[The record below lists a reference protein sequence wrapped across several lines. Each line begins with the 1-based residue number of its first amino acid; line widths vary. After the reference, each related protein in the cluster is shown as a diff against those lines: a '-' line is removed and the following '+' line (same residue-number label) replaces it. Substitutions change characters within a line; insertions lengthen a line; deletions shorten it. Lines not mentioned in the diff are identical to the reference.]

1 MWRGDVSVAG
11 ICPVG
16 WMIAF
21 LQLSRTLPSF
31 HPQRPA
37 EIPSGFHGWRY
48 FTVAQQVAISLVD
61 DIDGSPAKETVQFN
75 LDNRGPYEIDLN
87 GSNASRLRDALA
99 PFVAAARRA
108 GGRTQ
113 RPAPAR
119 QASGRSREETQEI
132 REWLRAN
139 GWEVSDRGR
148 IRSDQLSAYAN
159 KTPAPAQ
166 EAKTQAAPPAK
177 GKKPKAPKGSNAV
190 EFQAASTG

>member
-1 MWRGDVSVAG
+1 M
-11 ICPVG
+11 
-16 WMIAF
+16 
-21 LQLSRTLPSF
+21 
-31 HPQRPA
+31 
-37 EIPSGFHGWRY
+37 
-48 FTVAQQVAISLVD
+48 
-61 DIDGSPAKETVQFN
+61 QFN

-113 RPAPAR
+113 RSAPAR

-148 IRSDQLSAYAN
+148 IRSDQLSAYEN
-159 KTPAPAQ
+159 KTPASAQ
-166 EAKTQAAPPAK
+166 VAETAELAK
-177 GKKPKAPKGSNAV
+177 GRLRPKIPALREALTTGS
-190 EFQAASTG
+190 ASSTTGR

>member
-1 MWRGDVSVAG
+1 MDGDAS
-11 ICPVG
+11 P
-16 WMIAF
+16 
-21 LQLSRTLPSF
+21 
-31 HPQRPA
+31 
-37 EIPSGFHGWRY
+37 
-48 FTVAQQVAISLVD
+48 VAQQVAVSLVD
-61 DIDGSPAKETVQFN
+61 DIDGSPAQETVQFN

-87 GSNASRLRDALA
+87 GSNAARLRDALA

-113 RPAPAR
+113 RSAPAR

-148 IRSDQLSAYAN
+148 IRSDQLSAYEN

-166 EAKTQAAPPAK
+166 VAETEASSSAK
-177 GKKPKAPKGSNAV
+177 AKKPKAPKGANAV

>member
-1 MWRGDVSVAG
+1 M
-11 ICPVG
+11 
-16 WMIAF
+16 
-21 LQLSRTLPSF
+21 
-31 HPQRPA
+31 
-37 EIPSGFHGWRY
+37 
-48 FTVAQQVAISLVD
+48 AQQVAVSLVD

-87 GSNASRLRDALA
+87 GSNAARLRDALA

-113 RPAPAR
+113 RSASAR

-148 IRSDQLSAYAN
+148 IRGEQLSAYEN
-159 KTPAPAQ
+159 KTAAPAQ
-166 EAKTQAAPPAK
+166 VAETEAAPPAK
-177 GKKPKAPKGSNAV
+177 AEKPKARKGSNAV
-190 EFQAASTG
+190 EFHAASTG